1 LIAFCCTGLGD
12 FLNAT
17 VSEESSAYILKD
29 SLASIFDSNS
39 DFWTRAPWVKKE
51 DIRRVFHHMLSEDS
65 KQLDGEE
72 VGTLNLALH
81 RTERTVSVKSSYAN
95 MNAVELRQEKPMF
108 MNTEPLM
115 QMHVDRPEQTGSSAR
130 FVYYDSEIT
139 SIIRYAHCS
148 GKFQNYTLDIVK
160 RELFPVS
167 SNAAILDEVAPVNV
181 GFEWETIGE
190 LLLRDTGS
198 FVFSHARAGATRMGT
213 TYTNPLQ
220 EEACKEFA
228 RILLNSEHRDIVSI
242 EKTFSQRFPDVR
254 IPEEKLTTQMQT
266 IQNSPVIVAKWECS
280 EKNTTYVVK
289 SFFPFLFK
297 KLRSIYCLQEGSST
311 PESDFFDSIARCA
324 PLKTS
329 GGKSRVSFFKTHGET
344 YVVKELQGVESALFM
359 SEGQKFIDYMTDKLT
374 KEEPCALAKI
384 VGFFQVQ
391 VSQGGK
397 SFSQD
402 IIVMENLL
410 AGIDTHVNMVFDLKG
425 SDNKKRYVEFSE
437 PGQVLHVARQT
448 SHTTQPHVFRPS
460 HPYTRCCKTAI
471 SWKRC

>member
-1 LIAFCCTGLGD
+1 
-12 FLNAT
+12 
-17 VSEESSAYILKD
+17 
-29 SLASIFDSNS
+29 
-39 DFWTRAPWVKKE
+39 
-51 DIRRVFHHMLSEDS
+51 M
-65 KQLDGEE
+65 
-72 VGTLNLALH
+72 
-81 RTERTVSVKSSYAN
+81 
-95 MNAVELRQEKPMF
+95 
-108 MNTEPLM
+108 
-115 QMHVDRPEQTGSSAR
+115 
-130 FVYYDSEIT
+130 
-139 SIIRYAHCS
+139 
-148 GKFQNYTLDIVK
+148 
-160 RELFPVS
+160 
-167 SNAAILDEVAPVNV
+167 
-181 GFEWETIGE
+181 
-190 LLLRDTGS
+190 
-198 FVFSHARAGATRMGT
+198 
-213 TYTNPLQ
+213 
-220 EEACKEFA
+220 
-228 RILLNSEHRDIVSI
+228 NSEHRDIVSI

-280 EKNTTYVVK
+280 EKNTSYVVK
-289 SFFPFLFK
+289 SYFPFLFK
-297 KLRSIYCLQEGSST
+297 RLRSIYCLQEGSST

-391 VSQGGK
+391 ITQGGK

-402 IIVMENLL
+402 IIIMENLL

-437 PGQVLHVARQT
+437 PGQVLHVTRQT
-448 SHTTQPHVFRPS
+448 SHTTPPHVFRPS
-460 HPYTRCCKTAI
+460 HPHTRCCKTAI